1 MEPGYCYSSFFFT
14 ERIDFEFIINLVL
27 IQKVIVYT
35 AGITTS
41 LQKRVDLVSLND
53 QIQLVIR
60 TLQNVR
66 KDVSNFHHDC
76 HEQATKLAQ
85 KIDVEVKMPRIFGR
99 QTHQRMLY
107 QVIRQINHLSS
118 KLKITFELM

>member
-1 MEPGYCYSSFFFT
+1 MSLALT
-14 ERIDFEFIINLVL
+14 
-27 IQKVIVYT
+27 QKIIVYT

-41 LQKRVDLVSLND
+41 LQKRGANLVSLND

-66 KDVSNFHHDC
+66 KDICNFHHDC

-85 KIDVEVKMPRIFGR
+85 KIDVKV
-99 QTHQRMLY
+99 
-107 QVIRQINHLSS
+107 
-118 KLKITFELM
+118 